1 MKHQKSVL
9 LSLFSKANGVFHQNL
24 AKNNYKKMKKYFSFA
39 LLILCAL
46 AFSQK
51 KWSLQECVEYAVKN
65 NLQVINNQ
73 YNASIQAKNAEI
85 AKRDAL
91 PGVSGNINNNTSFGQ
106 ARDVFGNVRRND
118 NFLNSASVGANIQ
131 LYNHGRIQKAAQ
143 KSQYDLEASLL
154 DVETTKNNIS
164 LQIAQQYLQVL
175 LNKEVKK
182 IAEESLRN
190 AEKVLKRAKATTDA
204 GTTAKTVEA
213 EAEAGFAREKQRVKS
228 AEIDIQRA
236 LFNLAILLQL
246 KDHQGFE
253 VEDVPLPALLDA
265 PLASVDQIVE
275 TAYQAQPQVKAAETR
290 VLAAQKQIDV
300 AKTVFYPTISANA
313 GIGSSYFNSLTT
325 GITGYNQA
333 TGQPLRE
340 NNFLKQYQDN
350 FGQQAVLNI
359 SIPIFNKG
367 ISRLQVEQ
375 AKISESVAK
384 NNSEIQKLEIKQN
397 VQRAYFD
404 ANANYEIYLAALEA
418 EKSAKLALDFA
429 EKSYEAGR
437 TTIYDLN
444 IVRNN
449 FVSVQG
455 NVSQAKYNYVFS
467 TKLLNFYAG
476 LPLSL

>member
-1 MKHQKSVL
+1 
-9 LSLFSKANGVFHQNL
+9 
-24 AKNNYKKMKKYFSFA
+24 MKKNLSVA
-39 LLILCAL
+39 LLLVCTL

-51 KWSLQECVEYAVKN
+51 KWSLQECVDYAVKN
-65 NLQVINNQ
+65 NLQVLNNQ

-91 PGVSGNINNNTSFGQ
+91 PGISGNISNNTSFGQ

-118 NFLNSASVGANIQ
+118 NFLNSASIGANIQ

-182 IAEESLRN
+182 IAEEALKN
-190 AEKVLKRAKATTDA
+190 AEKVLKRAKATTEA

-213 EAEAGFAREKQRVKS
+213 EATAGLAREKQRLKS

-236 LFNLAILLQL
+236 LFNLAMILQL
-246 KDHQGFE
+246 KDVQNFE
-253 VEDVPLPALLDA
+253 VEDVPLPSLLDA
-265 PLASVDQIVE
+265 PLASVENIVE
-275 TAYQAQPQVKAAETR
+275 KAYEAQPQVKAAETR
-290 VLAAQKQIDV
+290 VLSAKQQIEV
-300 AKTVFYPTISANA
+300 VKTAFYPTISANA

-325 GITGYNQA
+325 GITGYNQT

-340 NNFLKQYQDN
+340 NNFFKQYQDN
-350 FGQQAVLNI
+350 FGQQIALNVN
-359 SIPIFNKG
+359 IPIFNKG

-375 AKISESVAK
+375 AKISESAAK
-384 NNSEIQKLEIKQN
+384 NNSEIQKLEIRQN
-397 VQRAYFD
+397 IQRAYFD

-418 EKSAKLALDFA
+418 EKSALLALDFA

-449 FVSVQG
+449 YVSAKG
-455 NVSQAKYNYVFS
+455 NVSQAKYNYIFS

-476 LPLSL
+476 IPLSL